1 MLSGKAD
8 DGDRWTLGGNELEVS
23 DRATHLGITRAGKKE
38 SEINI
43 SERISLA
50 RRTSYLLMNTGLH
63 GTNGLN
69 PETSYVIYK
78 CYVIPRMLYG
88 LEVIHLTKT
97 QLNQL
102 ERYHLRTLRQ
112 IQALPQRTASSAVYM
127 LLGALPTEA
136 EIHKKQLSILHAV
149 ISSDNKCSRGVVQR
163 QLACSFN
170 NEFSFFPY
178 QGFFFVSSGAEIRP
192 LSQWDF
198 GDFFPNLNKKIPN
211 LKTIYCAILPQ
222 NCV

>member
-1 MLSGKAD
+1 MFGEGNGFSARSRYQIHPTKTVVAMLSGKAD
-8 DGDRWTLGGNELEVS
+8 DGDRWTLGENELEVS

-50 RRTSYLLMNTGLH
+50 CRTSYLLMNTGLH

-78 CYVIPRMLYG
+78 CYVIPLMLYG

-112 IQALPQRTASSAVYM
+112 IQALPQCTASSAVYM
-127 LLGALPTEA
+127 LLV
-136 EIHKKQLSILHAV
+136 LSLLRR
-149 ISSDNKCSRGVVQR
+149 KYTR
-163 QLACSFN
+163 N
-170 NEFSFFPY
+170 N
-178 QGFFFVSSGAEIRP
+178 
-192 LSQWDF
+192 
-198 GDFFPNLNKKIPN
+198 
-211 LKTIYCAILPQ
+211 
-222 NCV
+222 

>member
-1 MLSGKAD
+1 MLLGKAD
-8 DGDRWTLGGNELEVS
+8 DGDRWTLGENELEAS
-23 DRATHLGITRAGKKE
+23 DRATHLGITRAGEKE

-43 SERISLA
+43 SERINLA

-78 CYVIPRMLYG
+78 CYVIPRMLYE

-102 ERYHLRTLRQ
+102 ERYNLRTLRQ
-112 IQALPQRTASSAVYM
+112 IQALPQRTASYAGYM
-127 LLGALPTEA
+127 LLGALPIET

-149 ISSDNKCSRGVVQR
+149 ISSDNKCLRDVVQR

-170 NEFSFFPY
+170 IAFSFFY
-178 QGFFFVSSGAEIRP
+178 MVANVSG
-192 LSQWDF
+192 
-198 GDFFPNLNKKIPN
+198 
-211 LKTIYCAILPQ
+211 TIWLTNAK
-222 NCV
+222 